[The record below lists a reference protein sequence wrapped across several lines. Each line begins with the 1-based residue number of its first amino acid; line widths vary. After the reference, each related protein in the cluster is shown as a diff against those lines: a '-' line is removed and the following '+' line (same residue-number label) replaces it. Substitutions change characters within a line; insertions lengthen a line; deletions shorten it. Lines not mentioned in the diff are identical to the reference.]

1 MLWSKL
7 LIGLL
12 SASGVAA
19 VSTDGLYSLVKR
31 RLPNHVDDFRF
42 NVVPN
47 ITGSD
52 EGYDQFTVKS
62 APNGTIIV
70 QGTSISALSSG
81 LHRYLTDVA
90 HVDIYWFIGSRLDQ
104 APAKLPHLH
113 KPINGSSTVPWR
125 YHFNTVT
132 FSYTTAFWSWEE
144 WETQLDWMAL
154 RGINLPLAWVGAEKI
169 MVEVF
174 QEIGLTDA
182 EIATFLS
189 GPAFQAWNRFGN
201 IQGSWGGDLPYAWID
216 QQFALQKK
224 IVHRMVEL
232 GMTPVLPAFTG
243 FVPNNITRVYPN
255 ASVVRS
261 ADWNGFSTRYSND
274 SFLEP
279 FDEHYAPM
287 QTSFIRKQQ
296 DAYGNV
302 TSIYTLDQYNEMNPY
317 SGDLDYL
324 KNVTHT
330 TWKSLKDVDPDA
342 IWLMQG
348 WLFYS
353 ASEFWTDKRVEAYLS
368 GVDQNDDM
376 LILDLFS
383 ESEPQWRRTDSY
395 YGKPWIWCQLH
406 DYGGNQGLYGQI
418 RNITQNASQA
428 LIESPSMVGYGLSPE
443 GQEGNEIVYD
453 LLLDQAWSKSPI
465 DTRKYFHSWVS
476 SRYAGSGSI
485 PQELYD
491 AWETL
496 RTTVYDNTDLT
507 DVTAVVKSIFE
518 LEPSVDG
525 LVNVTGTHGTKITYD
540 PSLVVKAWQSMYQAT
555 SSNSKLWDNP
565 AYQHDMVDVT
575 RQVMANAFIPL
586 YNNLI
591 SSWNSSNSD
600 PKNQTLTQEGQKMI
614 HLLADLDSVLSTHE
628 NFRLS
633 TWISS
638 ARAWARGNK
647 TQAAYLEYNA
657 RNQITLWGP
666 RGEITDYASKQWGGL
681 LSSYYIPRWKIF
693 VEYLQS
699 TSVSAYSE
707 TALEDKLRKFELGWQ
722 NQNSSDSDSQDS
734 SDLKHVLT
742 RVQHRWSSTFHA
754 V

>member
-7 LIGLL
+7 LVGLL

-42 NVVPN
+42 NVVSN

-62 APNGTIIV
+62 EPNGTIIV

-104 APAKLPHLH
+104 APAKLPRLH
-113 KPINGSSTVPWR
+113 TPINGSSTVPWR

-216 QQFALQKK
+216 QQFDLQKK

-243 FVPNNITRVYPN
+243 FVPNNITRVYPD

-261 ADWNGFSTRYSND
+261 ADWNDFSTRYSND

-296 DAYGNV
+296 EAYGNV

-353 ASEFWTDKRVEAYLS
+353 ASDFWTDKRVEAYLS
-368 GVDQNDDM
+368 GVEQNDDM

-383 ESEPQWRRTDSY
+383 ESEPQWRRTESY

-418 RNITQNASQA
+418 QNITQNASQA

-465 DTRKYFHSWVS
+465 DTREYFHSWVS

-485 PQELYD
+485 PRGLYD

-496 RTTVYDNTDLT
+496 RTSVYDNTDLA

-525 LVNVTGTHGTKITYD
+525 LVNKTGTHGTKITYD
-540 PSLVVKAWQSMYQAT
+540 PSLVVKAWQSMYHAA

-591 SSWNSSNSD
+591 SSWNSSSSD
-600 PKNQTLTQEGQKMI
+600 SKNHTLTQEGQKMI
-614 HLLADLDSVLSTHE
+614 HLLADLDSVLSTNE

-633 TWISS
+633 TWINS
-638 ARAWARGNK
+638 ARAWARGNE

-681 LSSYYIPRWKIF
+681 LSSYYTPRWKIF

-699 TSVSAYSE
+699 TSVSAYSD
-707 TALEDKLRKFELGWQ
+707 TALEDRLMKFELGWQ
-722 NQNSSDSDSQDS
+722 NQNSSDSDLQHS
-734 SDLKHVLT
+734 SDLKNVLA
-742 RVQHRWSSTFHA
+742 RVQQRWSSTFHA

>member
-1 MLWSKL
+1 MWKKL
-7 LIGLL
+7 LIGLFA
-12 SASGVAA
+12 ASGVAQ
-19 VSTDGLYSLVKR
+19 STDGLYNLVKR
-31 RLPNHVDDFRF
+31 RLPNHIDNFQF
-42 NVVPN
+42 NLVSN
-47 ITGSD
+47 ITGND
-52 EGYDQFTVKS
+52 YDQFTVRNS
-62 APNGTIIV
+62 PNGTVIV
-70 QGTSISALSSG
+70 QGTSLSALSSG

-104 APAKLPHLH
+104 APAELPRLH
-113 KPINGSSTVPWR
+113 APIVGSSTVPWR

-144 WETQLDWMAL
+144 WETELDWMAL

-201 IQGSWGGDLPYAWID
+201 IQGSWGGDLPTEWID

-224 IVHRMVEL
+224 IVRRMVEL

-243 FVPNNITRVYPN
+243 FVPNNISRVYPD

-261 ADWNGFSTRYSND
+261 SSWNGFQVRYTND

-279 FDEHYAPM
+279 FDDHFATL
-287 QTSFIRKQQ
+287 QASFLRKQQ
-296 DAYGNV
+296 AAYGNV
-302 TSIYTLDQYNEMNPY
+302 THIYTLDQYNEMDPY
-317 SGDLDYL
+317 SGNLDYL
-324 KNVTHT
+324 RNVTST
-330 TWKSLKDVDPDA
+330 TWKSLKNVDPDA

-353 ASEFWTDKRVEAYLS
+353 SSDFWTDERVKAYLS
-368 GVDQNDDM
+368 GVEDDSDM

-406 DYGGNQGLYGQI
+406 DYGSNMGLYGQI
-418 RNITQNASQA
+418 SNITQNATQA
-428 LIESPSMVGYGLSPE
+428 LSESSSMVGYGLSPE

-453 LLLDQAWSKSPI
+453 LLLDQAWSATPM
-465 DTRKYFHSWVS
+465 DTEKYFHNWVT
-476 SRYAGSGSI
+476 SRYTGSKSI
-485 PQELYD
+485 PQGLYD
-491 AWETL
+491 AWETM
-496 RTTVYDNTDLT
+496 RKPVYDNTDLT
-507 DVTAVVKSIFE
+507 DIDAVIKSIFE
-518 LEPSVDG
+518 LQPGVEG
-525 LVNVTGTHGTKITYD
+525 LLDKTGHHGTMLTYD
-540 PSLVVKAWQSMYQAT
+540 PSVVTEAWQSMFHAANEEPT
-555 SSNSKLWDNP
+555 LWHNP

-586 YNNLI
+586 YSNLI
-591 SSWNSSNSD
+591 STWNSSSKD
-600 PKNQTLTQEGQKMI
+600 TLTQDGQKLI
-614 HLLADLDSVLSTHE
+614 QLLIDLDSVLSTSE

-633 TWISS
+633 TWIDS
-638 ARAWARGNK
+638 ARSWADNES
-647 TQAAYLEYNA
+647 QASFYEYNA

-681 LSSYYIPRWKIF
+681 ISSYYIPRWKIF
-693 VEYLQS
+693 VEYLQ
-699 TSVSAYSE
+699 TATVSAYND
-707 TALEDKLRKFELGWQ
+707 TILGDRLLDFELGWQ
-722 NQNSSDSDSQDS
+722 KQKWSDEPSSMVNDLEQILTEVHQRWQN
-734 SDLKHVLT
+734 V
-742 RVQHRWSSTFHA
+742 FA
-754 V
+754 